1 MKYIKASLCSLVTFC
16 CLSYIHSA
24 EDLFAELKRTKRV
37 FTDENMSE
45 SERNKAIDKGF
56 DEIKNEIFPGS
67 PFPEFL
73 KTLYKEVGN
82 LGLSLY
88 ILSPIRGLES
98 PLYDGIREGQYKKI
112 PGDWVVFAEID
123 GCEYFCI
130 NRFNLQVARFF
141 GIPGKP
147 FKQCDTYLNPI
158 DWVAKILLED

>member
-45 SERNKAIDKGF
+45 SQRNEAIDKGF
-56 DEIKNEIFPGS
+56 KDIENKIFPGN
-67 PFPEFL
+67 PLPKFL

-82 LGLSLY
+82 LGFSMH

-98 PLYDGIREGQYKKI
+98 PLYDGIREGQEKEI

-123 GCEYFCI
+123 GCEYFCM
-130 NRFNLQVARFF
+130 NRFNFKVARFLV
-141 GIPGKP
+141 IPGKP
-147 FKQCDTYLNPI
+147 FKQCDTYLNPNE
-158 DWVAKILLED
+158 WVREILLKG